1 MQGKLMPK
9 HKLFESILLHV
20 QELNYKENIYELEDH
35 VGEVA
40 PNSNLSPKLS
50 SQKKLLQVFPIAY

>member
-1 MQGKLMPK
+1 MPK
-9 HKLFESILLHV
+9 HKLFKSIPLHV

-40 PNSNLSPKLS
+40 PNSNLSPKLGPT
-50 SQKKLLQVFPIAY
+50 KKNSYKFS